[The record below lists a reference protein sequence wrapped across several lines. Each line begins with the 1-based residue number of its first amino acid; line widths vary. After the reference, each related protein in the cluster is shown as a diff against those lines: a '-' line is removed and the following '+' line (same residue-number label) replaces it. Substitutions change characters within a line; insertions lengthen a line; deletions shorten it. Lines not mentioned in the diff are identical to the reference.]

1 MKTASINY
9 GCMLLLLT
17 GCVSPRVV
25 TPPKAGVNFREY
37 RTVKVLVT
45 DAVNT
50 SYSKEGR
57 RMLEGLLKGKL
68 QSLGHQV
75 VEVDPQMIL
84 EVEVR
89 AFDPG
94 DRAMRMIV
102 GFGAGRAVLKFAAR
116 FKDESGKV
124 LAAFEGGKSY
134 HGMELVDN
142 PTFKSDES
150 TRLGMISQ
158 AVKEIGEFIHN
169 NGRLYAHK
177 YAPRGSEP

>member
-1 MKTASINY
+1 MKTASITY

-50 SYSKEGR
+50 SYSKEGLP
-57 RMLEGLLKGKL
+57 MGLLKGKL

-75 VEVDPQMIL
+75 VEADPQMIL
-84 EVEVR
+84 EVDVR

-124 LAAFEGGKSY
+124 LAAFEGGKSSVL
-134 HGMELVDN
+134 HSRSRANCL
-142 PTFKSDES
+142 
-150 TRLGMISQ
+150 
-158 AVKEIGEFIHN
+158 
-169 NGRLYAHK
+169 
-177 YAPRGSEP
+177 